1 VRCWQETGNTGG
13 CQGLGEKIMGW
24 ADEKVLEMDGSDVC
38 TIISLNAWH

>member
-1 VRCWQETGNTGG
+1 MGR
-13 CQGLGEKIMGW
+13 LSGW